1 AMTTT
6 HSTKLQPSQAILF
19 KMRED
24 APPLNL
30 TEEIT
35 PTYPTKANYLI
46 HPVR

>member
-1 AMTTT
+1 
-6 HSTKLQPSQAILF
+6 
-19 KMRED
+19 
-24 APPLNL
+24 